1 MKFAHRITWN
11 IGLNR
16 GGVPYPPSEAIEA
29 VKRQLD
35 ARGIDGFT
43 VTPGTGYWQGAPE
56 ACLTVT
62 LLVARDGFGS
72 CAMAEGVAHDL
83 AVELGQ
89 EAVAWAVDTLNGGGL
104 AFS

>member
-1 MKFAHRITWN
+1 MEFKHRITWS

-29 VKRQLD
+29 VQRQLA

-43 VTPGTGYWQGAPE
+43 VTPGVGYWQGEPE
-56 ACLTVT
+56 DCLTVT
-62 LLVARDGFGS
+62 VLVARDDFGS
-72 CAMAEGVAHDL
+72 RALAYGVARDL
-83 AVELGQ
+83 ARALGQ

>member
-1 MKFAHRITWN
+1 MKFTYRITWG

-16 GGVPYPPSEAIEA
+16 GGTPYPAEEAIAA
-29 VKRQLD
+29 VTRRLA

-43 VTPGTGYWQGAPE
+43 VMPGTGYWKGEAE

-62 LLVARDGFGS
+62 LLVSRDGFGS
-72 CAMAEGVAHDL
+72 RAMAFGIALDL
-83 AVELGQ
+83 AADLGQ

-104 AFS
+104 AFR